1 MLKFTHL
8 IGFFLIYLSVNAQK
22 ASCYKS
28 PNVNFNT
35 YASFYMLNSPLDA
48 HDITSPFIN
57 RKDFKQNESN
67 YFILYNELSLK
78 NLTILDGESEH
89 GTLLFNLYE
98 GNAFSTE
105 GIAPIGYRKKKLKG
119 NNLIIDIMDG
129 GDKTLLFRGWIELRR
144 IKAANDYSRYQ
155 KGISLILLNFII
167 EPVIIE

>member
-8 IGFFLIYLSVNAQK
+8 IGFFLIYLSAYGQK
-22 ASCYKS
+22 ATYYKC

-35 YASFYMLNSPLDA
+35 YSSFYMLNTPLDA

-98 GNAFSTE
+98 GNTFNS
-105 GIAPIGYRKKKLKG
+105 GVIAPKGYKSKKLKG

-129 GDKTLLFRGWIELRR
+129 GDKSLLFRGWIELKR
-144 IKAANDYSRYQ
+144 IKATNDYSRYQ
-155 KGISLILLNFII
+155 KGISLILLNFSI
-167 EPVIIE
+167 EPVVIE